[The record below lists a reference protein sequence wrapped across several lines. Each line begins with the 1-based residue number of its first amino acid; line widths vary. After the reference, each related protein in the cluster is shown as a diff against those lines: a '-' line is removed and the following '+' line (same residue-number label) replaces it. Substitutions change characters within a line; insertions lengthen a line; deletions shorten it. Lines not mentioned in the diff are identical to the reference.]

1 MKIAKTTKAKIDAIK
16 MDSLTAKQQLEM
28 CVTRLNEH
36 SGTKRIAVKLTRVI
50 DKLDDWLKVA

>member
-50 DKLDDWLKVA
+50 DKLEDWLKVA

>member
-16 MDSLTAKQQLEM
+16 LDSLTAKQQLET

>member
-50 DKLDDWLKVA
+50 DKLDDWMKVA